1 MQRASGDPAD
11 PISATEHELRTAHD
25 RVRRDLA
32 ALGTD
37 TASAAPAPP
46 EVTATIHAALRGAPP
61 HRVLPPG
68 ARHHRHSRP
77 PLDWRRAAAATGVL
91 AAVLALGF
99 GVFALADDGRGQ
111 RFVRDPGPTARHLT
125 ATRSPAQ
132 MPLTDAQII
141 ALLSRPAELATLGDP
156 QRCLRNL
163 DYPAGTPILGAAPTT
178 LTSGPAVL
186 LVLPGPEPASV
197 TAVVVA
203 PDCPAALA
211 RTVLARP

>member
-11 PISATEHELRTAHD
+11 PIAAAEHEVRAAHD

-32 ALGTD
+32 ALGRD
-37 TASAAPAPP
+37 TASAAPVPP
-46 EVTATIHAALRGAPP
+46 EVTAAVHTALRAAPP
-61 HRVLPPG
+61 HRVLPAG
-68 ARHHRHSRP
+68 TRHHRHSRP

-99 GVFALADDGRGQ
+99 GVFALADDGPDERPM
-111 RFVRDPGPTARHLT
+111 REPGPTARHLT
-125 ATRSPAQ
+125 ATRAPAQ
-132 MPLTDAQII
+132 MPLTDTQII
-141 ALLSRPAELATLGDP
+141 ALLSRPAELAALGDP

-163 DYPAGTPILGAAPTT
+163 DYPADTPILGAAPTT
-178 LTSGPAVL
+178 LTGGPAVL